1 MSIFQNYG
9 TKMEPKVVQ
18 RPDRADPLYRVYV
31 QDTDGTYTMFLG
43 GGLTRVFTTDNLP
56 DQLRI
61 KLAMIHAQNW
71 EDYMPV
77 SGWTTPLLTPRK
89 LSREMYDIGWRTSR
103 FEYCFVMDQ
112 QLFDE
117 LRGTSVQK
125 CTLSGHDSR
134 GQSQSEGE
142 ESS

>member
-1 MSIFQNYG
+1 MSIFQEYG
-9 TKMEPKVVQ
+9 TKMHPKVIQ
-18 RPDRADPLYRVYV
+18 RPGHADPLYRVYV

-43 GGLTRVFTTDNLP
+43 DGLTRVFTTDNLP
-56 DQLRI
+56 DQLKV

-71 EDYMPV
+71 EDYMPI
-77 SGWTTPLLTPRK
+77 SGWITPLIMPK
-89 LSREMYDIGWRTSR
+89 NLSRDMYDIGWRTSR

-117 LRGTSVQK
+117 LRGKSVQK
-125 CTLSGHDSR
+125 CTLSSDDSR
-134 GQSQSEGE
+134 GQSQSQGE